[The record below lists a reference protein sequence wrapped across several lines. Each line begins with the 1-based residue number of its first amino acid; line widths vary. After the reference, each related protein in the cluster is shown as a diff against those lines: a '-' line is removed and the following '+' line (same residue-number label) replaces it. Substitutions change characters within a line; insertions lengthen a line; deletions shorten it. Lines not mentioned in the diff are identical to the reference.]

1 MNPSEN
7 DYDNDNVR
15 PPDPVRKERLVD
27 YGDNDNDND
36 NDNNDFA
43 NYNYNYLES
52 TSDDIDRILKE
63 SLEEFEL
70 AEEQKIQEMMAIE
83 RSEKAK
89 KYTSIK
95 ERLQKIQSYDISNK
109 DTYGTIISII
119 ELYEAD
125 FIESYLLDE
134 TSYNNIFKLLRTI
147 RLTKEDL
154 ILLGS
159 LIML

>member
-1 MNPSEN
+1 MNPNDN
-7 DYDNDNVR
+7 DYEDDNNIVR
-15 PPDPVRKERLVD
+15 PPDPVIRERLVD
-27 YGDNDNDND
+27 YGDNDA
-36 NDNNDFA
+36 FA
-43 NYNYNYLES
+43 NYNYSYQK
-52 TSDDIDRILKE
+52 TDDDIDRILKE

-70 AEEQKIQEMMAIE
+70 AEDQKIQEMLAIQ

-95 ERLQKIQSYDISNK
+95 EKLQKVQSYDILNK
-109 DTYGTIISII
+109 DTYSTIISII

-125 FIESYLLDE
+125 FIESYFLDE

-154 ILLGS
+154 DLLGS
-159 LIML
+159 LFVL

>member
-1 MNPSEN
+1 MNTNEN
-7 DYDNDNVR
+7 DYDNDNIR

-27 YGDNDNDND
+27 YG
-36 NDNNDFA
+36 DNNDFA

-89 KYTSIK
+89 KYTIIK
-95 ERLQKIQSYDISNK
+95 EKLQKIQGHDLSNK

-134 TSYNNIFKLLRTI
+134 TSYNNIFKLLKTI

-154 ILLGS
+154 DLLGS
-159 LIML
+159 LIVL

>member
-1 MNPSEN
+1 MNPNETN
-7 DYDNDNVR
+7 NDNEDDNNIVR
-15 PPDPVRKERLVD
+15 PPDPVIRERLVD
-27 YGDNDNDND
+27 YGN
-36 NDNNDFA
+36 NNDFV
-43 NYNYNYLES
+43 NYNYSYQK
-52 TSDDIDRILKE
+52 TDDDIDRILKE

-70 AEEQKIQEMMAIE
+70 AEEQKIQEMLAIE

-95 ERLQKIQSYDISNK
+95 ERLQKVQGYDITNK
-109 DTYGTIISII
+109 DTYSTIISII

-125 FIESYLLDE
+125 FIESYFLDE

-154 ILLGS
+154 DLLGS
-159 LIML
+159 LIIL

>member
-1 MNPSEN
+1 MNQTNNN
-7 DYDNDNVR
+7 DDNDNDYEDIR
-15 PPDPVRKERLVD
+15 LPDPVIRERLVD
-27 YGDNDNDND
+27 YGDD
-36 NDNNDFA
+36 DFS

-63 SLEEFEL
+63 SLQEFEL
-70 AEEQKIQEMMAIE
+70 AEEQKVQEMLAFE

-89 KYTSIK
+89 KYKSIK
-95 ERLQKIQSYDISNK
+95 ERLQKIQSYDTSNK

-134 TSYNNIFKLLRTI
+134 TSYKNIFKLLKTI

-154 ILLGS
+154 DLLGS
-159 LIML
+159 LITL

>member
-1 MNPSEN
+1 MNPNETNN
-7 DYDNDNVR
+7 DYENDNVR
-15 PPDPVRKERLVD
+15 PPDPVIKERLVD
-27 YGDNDNDND
+27 YGDNDND
-36 NDNNDFA
+36 DFA
-43 NYNYNYLES
+43 NYNYNYNYLE
-52 TSDDIDRILKE
+52 TNNNDDIDRILKE

-70 AEEQKIQEMMAIE
+70 AEEQKIQEMLAIE

-125 FIESYLLDE
+125 FIESYFLDE

-154 ILLGS
+154 DLLGS
-159 LIML
+159 LIVL

>member
-1 MNPSEN
+1 MNPTEN
-7 DYDNDNVR
+7 DYDYDNDNDNNIVR
-15 PPDPVRKERLVD
+15 PPDPVIKERLVD
-27 YGDNDNDND
+27 YGNNND
-36 NDNNDFA
+36 DFA

-63 SLEEFEL
+63 SLQEFEL
-70 AEEQKIQEMMAIE
+70 AEEEKVQEMLALE
-83 RSEKAK
+83 RSEKVK

-95 ERLQKIQSYDISNK
+95 ERLQKIQGHDLLNK

-134 TSYNNIFKLLRTI
+134 TSYKNIFKLLRTI

-154 ILLGS
+154 DLLGS
-159 LIML
+159 LIIL

>member
-1 MNPSEN
+1 MNPTNN
-7 DYDNDNVR
+7 DDDNNIVR
-15 PPDPVRKERLVD
+15 PPDPVIRERLVD
-27 YGDNDNDND
+27 YGN
-36 NDNNDFA
+36 NNDFV
-43 NYNYNYLES
+43 NYNYNYLE
-52 TSDDIDRILKE
+52 TNNNDDIDRILKE

-70 AEEQKIQEMMAIE
+70 AEEQKIQEMLAIE

-95 ERLQKIQSYDISNK
+95 ERLQKVQSYDITNK

-125 FIESYLLDE
+125 FIESYFLDE
-134 TSYNNIFKLLRTI
+134 TSYKNIFKLLRTI

-154 ILLGS
+154 DLLGS
-159 LIML
+159 LFVL

>member
-1 MNPSEN
+1 MNPTEN

>member
-1 MNPSEN
+1 MNPT
-7 DYDNDNVR
+7 DNDNDNDNDLNIR
-15 PPDPVRKERLVD
+15 APDPVIRERLVD
-27 YGDNDNDND
+27 YGDND
-36 NDNNDFA
+36 DFA
-43 NYNYNYLES
+43 NYNYNYLE
-52 TSDDIDRILKE
+52 TNNNDIDRILKE

-70 AEEQKIQEMMAIE
+70 AEEQKIQEMLAIE

-95 ERLQKIQSYDISNK
+95 EKLQKIQGHDLSNK

-125 FIESYLLDE
+125 FIESYFLDE
-134 TSYNNIFKLLRTI
+134 TSFNNVFRLLRTI

-154 ILLGS
+154 DLLGT

>member
-1 MNPSEN
+1 MNPNETN
-7 DYDNDNVR
+7 NDNEDDNNIVR
-15 PPDPVRKERLVD
+15 PPDPVIRERLVD
-27 YGDNDNDND
+27 YGN
-36 NDNNDFA
+36 NNDFV
-43 NYNYNYLES
+43 NYNYNYLE
-52 TSDDIDRILKE
+52 TNNNDDIDRILKE

-70 AEEQKIQEMMAIE
+70 AEEQKIQEMLAIE

-95 ERLQKIQSYDISNK
+95 ERLQKVQGYDITNK
-109 DTYGTIISII
+109 DTYSTIISII

-125 FIESYLLDE
+125 FIESYFLDE

-154 ILLGS
+154 DLLGS
-159 LIML
+159 LIIL

>member
-1 MNPSEN
+1 MNPNETN
-7 DYDNDNVR
+7 NDNNIVR
-15 PPDPVRKERLVD
+15 PPDPVIRERLVD
-27 YGDNDNDND
+27 YGN
-36 NDNNDFA
+36 NNDFV
-43 NYNYNYLES
+43 S
-52 TSDDIDRILKE
+52 TSDADIDRILKK

-70 AEEQKIQEMMAIE
+70 AEDQKILEMLAIE

-95 ERLQKIQSYDISNK
+95 KRLQKVQGHDLFNK

-125 FIESYLLDE
+125 FIESYFLDE

-147 RLTKEDL
+147 RLTSAELD
-154 ILLGS
+154 LLGS
-159 LIML
+159 LFVL

>member
-1 MNPSEN
+1 MNQTNNN
-7 DYDNDNVR
+7 DDNDNDYEDIR
-15 PPDPVRKERLVD
+15 LPDPVIRERLVD
-27 YGDNDNDND
+27 YGDD
-36 NDNNDFA
+36 DFA
-43 NYNYNYLES
+43 NYNYNYLEP

-70 AEEQKIQEMMAIE
+70 AEEQKIQEMLAIE

-89 KYTSIK
+89 KYKSIK
-95 ERLQKIQSYDISNK
+95 ERLQKIQSYDTSNK

-134 TSYNNIFKLLRTI
+134 TSYKNIFKLLKTI

-154 ILLGS
+154 DLLGS
-159 LIML
+159 LITL

>member
-1 MNPSEN
+1 MNPTEN
-7 DYDNDNVR
+7 DYDYDNDNDNNIVR
-15 PPDPVRKERLVD
+15 PPDPVIKERLVD
-27 YGDNDNDND
+27 YGNNND
-36 NDNNDFA
+36 DFA

-63 SLEEFEL
+63 SLQEFEL
-70 AEEQKIQEMMAIE
+70 AEEKKVQEMLALE
-83 RSEKAK
+83 RSEKVK

-95 ERLQKIQSYDISNK
+95 ERLQKIQGHDLLNK

-134 TSYNNIFKLLRTI
+134 TSYKNIFKLLRTI

-154 ILLGS
+154 DLLGS
-159 LIML
+159 LIIL